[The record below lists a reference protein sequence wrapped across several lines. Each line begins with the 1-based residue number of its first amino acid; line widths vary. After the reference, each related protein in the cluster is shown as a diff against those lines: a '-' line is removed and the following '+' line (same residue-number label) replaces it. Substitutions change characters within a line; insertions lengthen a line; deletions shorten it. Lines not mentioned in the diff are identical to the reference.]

1 MNADKTPGAETD
13 GRIGVSVS
21 SRINDKITINGNV
34 GVPVGGINQSAI
46 VGNVEIQ
53 YRVNEDGTLN
63 LRLFNR
69 ENDITYVGQG
79 IGYTQGLGVSYEVD
93 FNTFNEFIKKIFSKS
108 TKNTTKTINSED
120 VDSNMLPSFIIM
132 EKEKKKNTK
141 EETTPNREAIPPDD
155 Y

>member
-1 MNADKTPGAETD
+1 
-13 GRIGVSVS
+13 
-21 SRINDKITINGNV
+21 V

-46 VGNVEIQ
+46 VGNVEVQ

-63 LRLFNR
+63 IRLFNR

-93 FNTFNEFIKKIFSKS
+93 FNTFNELVRKIFSN
-108 TKNTTKTINSED
+108 KNTKIVKTINSED
-120 VDSNMLPSFIIM
+120 ADSNMLPYIYND
-132 EKEKKKNTK
+132 KDKKKNNPK
-141 EETTPNREAIPPDD
+141 EENSPNREATPPDE

>member
-1 MNADKTPGAETD
+1 M
-13 GRIGVSVS
+13 
-21 SRINDKITINGNV
+21 
-34 GVPVGGINQSAI
+34 PVGGINQSAI

-69 ENDITYVGQG
+69 ENDITYIGQG

-93 FNTFNEFIKKIFSKS
+93 FNTFNELVKKIFSKS
-108 TKNTTKTINSED
+108 NKNTTKVINSPD
-120 VDSNMLPSFIIM
+120 ADSNMLPSYIII
-132 EKEKKKNTK
+132 EKEKKKNTPK
-141 EETTPNREAIPPDD
+141 EETSPNKEAIPPDE